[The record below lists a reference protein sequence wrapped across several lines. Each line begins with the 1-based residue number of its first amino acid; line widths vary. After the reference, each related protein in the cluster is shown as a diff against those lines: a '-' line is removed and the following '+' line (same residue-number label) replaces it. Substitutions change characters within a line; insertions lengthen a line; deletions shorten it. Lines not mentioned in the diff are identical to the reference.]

1 MFTWVLW
8 ELKPGNKSQ
17 WNESL
22 KQIATFDTVEDFWK

>member
-17 WNESL
+17 WHESL
-22 KQIATFDTVEDFWK
+22 QKVATFDSVESFWT